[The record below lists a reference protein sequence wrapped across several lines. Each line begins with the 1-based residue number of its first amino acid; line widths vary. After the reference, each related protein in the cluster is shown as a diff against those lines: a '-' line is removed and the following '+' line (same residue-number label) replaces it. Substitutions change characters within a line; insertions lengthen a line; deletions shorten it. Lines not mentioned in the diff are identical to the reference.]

1 MFFWRKRKSSG
12 WNLIIGDGGKA
23 GLDPDL
29 LQLSSEEKKQLMYDA
44 VYLPMCMCVGV
55 CCFLPQQAPWTIDA
69 AAEGL
74 IQLVVIVDNPHV
86 FSLEVG
92 LCSTMFNFNYYS
104 TIEYSD
110 VRINI
115 DVQNP
120 HQLVNV
126 TTHTSADFGWSRCHL
141 EIKGLRKY
149 QSISLCFFCRRC
161 VDMLC
166 KHHVWSDTEV
176 LIGCFSGG
184 LKQQTR
190 TWKLFCNCIK
200 PFSQFLF

>member
-69 AAEGL
+69 VAEGL

-149 QSISLCFFCRRC
+149 QSISLCFFAGG
-161 VDMLC
+161 
-166 KHHVWSDTEV
+166 VWICYVSTMYDQIRKSSSV
-176 LIGCFSGG
+176 VFQADWNN
-184 LKQQTR
+184 KQEHESS
-190 TWKLFCNCIK
+190 FVIA
-200 PFSQFLF
+200 

>member
-149 QSISLCFFCRRC
+149 QSISLCFFAGG
-161 VDMLC
+161 
-166 KHHVWSDTEV
+166 VWICYVSTMYDQIRKSSSV
-176 LIGCFSGG
+176 VFQADWNN
-184 LKQQTR
+184 KQEHESS
-190 TWKLFCNCIK
+190 FVIA
-200 PFSQFLF
+200 